1 MIDQRKGDGRVFK
14 CTMCYDRLTDGLMPA
29 CATACP
35 TQSIQFGDLDELQA
49 RADARLATLQSQGV
63 ETARLYGRDEND
75 GVGGNGAFFLLLD
88 EPEVYGLP
96 PDPIVPAHDMPAMWK
111 SAIAGAAM
119 IVGVALSAVLGSR
132 KRTVTGGLTEG
143 GSRRPGAGWRR
154 ADGWV
159 GKKKGGGKGRRSGR
173 RAVGEVAMVDDAEFT
188 SYYGRPIIKAPV
200 WKSPDV
206 PLYLFLGGAAGTS
219 SILGAMADLS
229 GRPTLTRVSRL
240 VAGGG
245 SIASVAFLVH
255 DLGRPERFLH
265 MLRVIK
271 PTSALSVGTYILSPF
286 SAAAGAT
293 AAVEL
298 LGWFPRLKRF
308 GGIVSAL
315 FGGPMATYTAV
326 LLANTAVPSWR
337 APHKQ
342 LPFVFAGSAMA
353 AGGGLTMIFTPVAEA
368 GPSRKMAV
376 AGAAIELAV
385 VHQGRERP
393 RHRQRAVPRG
403 RAGQADAGGE
413 GVHGGGRGSDGG
425 GRAHPARAGCVRN
438 AVGGRLAA
446 DPPRGRR
453 GTGSGTVRHPLTR
466 RGVLLT
472 GPNGARGPTEDRR

>member
-1 MIDQRKGDGRVFK
+1 M
-14 CTMCYDRLTDGLMPA
+14 
-29 CATACP
+29 
-35 TQSIQFGDLDELQA
+35 
-49 RADARLATLQSQGV
+49 
-63 ETARLYGRDEND
+63 
-75 GVGGNGAFFLLLD
+75 
-88 EPEVYGLP
+88 
-96 PDPIVPAHDMPAMWK
+96 
-111 SAIAGAAM
+111 
-119 IVGVALSAVLGSR
+119 
-132 KRTVTGGLTEG
+132 TEG
-143 GSRRPGAGWRR
+143 IATPGAGWRR

-159 GKKKGGGKGRRSGR
+159 GKKGGKRRRSGR
-173 RAVGEVAMVDDAEFT
+173 RAVGEVAMVDEAEFT
-188 SYYGRPIIKAPV
+188 SYYDRPIIKAPV

-353 AGGGLTMIFTPVAEA
+353 AGGGITMVFTPVAEA
-368 GPSRKMAV
+368 GRPRTMLRAAKACTAAGAGLTVLAGRTRLGAV
-376 AGAAIELAV
+376 ASGTLLAAGSLLTRFGV
-385 VHQGRERP
+385 F
-393 RHRQRAVPRG
+393 
-403 RAGQADAGGE
+403 DAGMASARDPKYTVVPQQE
-413 GVHGGGRGSDGG
+413 RK
-425 GRAHPARAGCVRN
+425 AARAQAPAPSPDGH
-438 AVGGRLAA
+438 A
-446 DPPRGRR
+446 P
-453 GTGSGTVRHPLTR
+453 TVTP
-466 RGVLLT
+466 
-472 GPNGARGPTEDRR
+472 